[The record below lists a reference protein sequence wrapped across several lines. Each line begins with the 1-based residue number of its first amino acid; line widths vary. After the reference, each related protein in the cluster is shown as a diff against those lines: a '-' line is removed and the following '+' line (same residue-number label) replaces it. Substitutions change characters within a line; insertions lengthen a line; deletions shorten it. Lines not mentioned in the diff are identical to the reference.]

1 MVPLCLLKVR
11 PDYIVRFNDLFQD
24 VLNEDM
30 PELREFQ
37 PPQPQSSD
45 ISIELQIPA
54 GLAEVRLLYM
64 RYNVCLICTQ

>member
-1 MVPLCLLKVR
+1 MRWFSSC
-11 PDYIVRFNDLFQD
+11 LFQD

-37 PPQPQSSD
+37 PPKQQSSD

-54 GLAEVRLLYM
+54 GLAEVSRE
-64 RYNVCLICTQ
+64 NTC